1 MDDDHIC
8 LKSLS
13 QIIFHGLSHQ
23 IIEGS
28 LCVTPVKN
36 GRTDGKRKIE
46 LVATG
51 YRSRY
56 SAQFLLIR

>member
-1 MDDDHIC
+1 MCD
-8 LKSLS
+8 L
-13 QIIFHGLSHQ
+13 
-23 IIEGS
+23 
-28 LCVTPVKN
+28 TPVKN